1 MPLSRSPDRA
11 PAVTMH
17 PGELPITDD
26 VVRDLVG
33 AQFPRWRDLPVRRFA
48 SPGTVNAIFRLG
60 DRLGSRAENRAT
72 DGVRSGRIVAVPPV
86 FVPGLELAGDFYARV
101 VRPLLAGEFPGL
113 RYAAALLG
121 PGSEV
126 AGFDTP
132 RSTDHDWGPRL
143 QLLLPDEP
151 GGGPAGT
158 HADGAAE
165 NTAAAITA
173 MLARRLPESFR
184 GYPVRFSLSGEPASA
199 TRHHVRVAGLGG
211 WLTWLLG
218 FDPRNGVTLPDW
230 LATPTQRLAEFTTG
244 QVFHDAPGELTHARQ
259 TLAWYPDDVWRYVLA
274 CQWQRVDQEEPFPGR
289 CAEAGDELGSLVV
302 TARLARDLMR
312 LCLLM
317 HRRYPPYSK
326 WLGTA
331 FSRLPGNAGLAA
343 DLTAAISASGYQER
357 EPHLTQAYRAVA
369 QLHNQAGL
377 TAPLDTRTRLFHDR
391 PFQVI
396 GGARFA
402 AALRESIGDPRI
414 NRLPLAGAADQFIDS
429 TDAAGDLR
437 LLRAC
442 TAAAINASAINDGDI
457 VLP

>member
-1 MPLSRSPDRA
+1 
-11 PAVTMH
+11 
-17 PGELPITDD
+17 
-26 VVRDLVG
+26 
-33 AQFPRWRDLPVRRFA
+33 
-48 SPGTVNAIFRLG
+48 
-60 DRLGSRAENRAT
+60 
-72 DGVRSGRIVAVPPV
+72 V
-86 FVPGLELAGDFYARV
+86 FVPGLELAGDFYAGV
-101 VRPLLAGEFPGL
+101 VRPLLADEFPGL

-126 AGFDTP
+126 AGFDTQ

-151 GGGPAGT
+151 TGALPGELSGALTGASGDIR
-158 HADGAAE
+158 ADGDTAGAAE
-165 NTAAAITA
+165 AITA
-173 MLARRLPESFR
+173 MLTRRLPGSFR

-199 TRHHVRVAGLGG
+199 ARHHVRACGLGG

-218 FDPRNGVTLPDW
+218 FDPRDGATLLDW

-244 QVFHDAPGELTHARQ
+244 RVFHDDPGELTRARHA
-259 TLAWYPDDVWRYVLA
+259 LAWYPDDVWRHVLA

-289 CAEAGDELGSLVV
+289 CAEAGDELGSAVI

-317 HRRYPPYSK
+317 NRRYPPYSK

-331 FSRLPGNAGLAA
+331 FTRLPGNAGLVA

-357 EPHLTQAYRAVA
+357 ERHLTRAYQAVA
-369 QLHNQAGL
+369 ERHNRLGL
-377 TAPLDTRTRLFHDR
+377 TAPLDTGTRLFHDR

-414 NRLPLAGAADQFIDS
+414 SRLPPAGAADQFIDS

-442 TAAAINASAINDGDI
+442 TAAAIRDAGRWTTPGNDDGTPGEDGDI
-457 VLP
+457 VPP